1 MNKNKKI
8 GVFDSGLGGISVLK
22 ELVKQMPNEEYIYFG
37 DSLHAPYGI
46 KKKEEI
52 IKRCIYICDFFIK
65 EGVKAIVVACNT
77 ATSAAIE
84 ILRKKY
90 INIPI
95 IGMEPAL
102 KVAAY
107 GKTDNNIIV
116 MATILTLKEKKFSNL
131 MRNYEK
137 DNNIIKMP
145 CPELVEI
152 IEAGQLENEKLVY
165 EQLEKY
171 FSIVDI
177 NKINS
182 IVLGCT
188 HFSFYRKYIERFLTN
203 NTLIIDGNLGTAR
216 NLKRLLEL
224 SNTLNTHNNKNEY
237 KIKFVNSS
245 NDEKYIRLSNML
257 FEL

>member
-1 MNKNKKI
+1 MDENKKI

-22 ELVKQMPNEEYIYFG
+22 ELVKQMPDERYIYFG
-37 DSLHAPYGI
+37 DSLYAPYGV
-46 KKKEEI
+46 KEKEDI

-77 ATSAAIE
+77 ATSAAINV
-84 ILRKKY
+84 LRDKY
-90 INIPI
+90 KDIPI

-107 GKTDNNIIV
+107 EKKNNNIIV

-131 MRNYEK
+131 MKNYEK
-137 DNNIIKMP
+137 NNNIIKMP

-171 FSIVDI
+171 FSTVDI
-177 NKINS
+177 NTINS
-182 IVLGCT
+182 VVLGCT
-188 HFSFYRKYIERFLTN
+188 HFSFYRKYIERLLDNDTV
-203 NTLIIDGNLGTAR
+203 IIDGNLGTAR
-216 NLKRLLEL
+216 NLKRLLEQN
-224 SNTLNTHNNKNEY
+224 NTINTQNNYNNY
-237 KIKFVNSS
+237 KIRFVNSS
-245 NDEKYIRLSNML
+245 NDEKYIRLSKML